1 MGTRD
6 KTGIQS
12 VTDGAKPPKD
22 DEFELTLLG
31 PGYGESV
38 VMHIGG
44 GSWVLVD
51 SCGRAD
57 APAALDYLGELGVDP
72 AEAVKLV
79 VASHWHDDHVRGMAA
94 MASACRTATFCCA
107 SVLCTEEFLAAV
119 HALEH
124 RHFAAFGSGAR
135 EIYDVFS
142 KLRSEGSLPT
152 LASANRRLFSKGACH
167 IWALSPA
174 DDTFLSF
181 VRAIGGLLPKA
192 GQAET
197 RIRSLSPNEVAV
209 VLWVEVGDIMVLL
222 GSDLERRGWAKI
234 LQDDARPTGTASAF
248 KVPHHGA
255 ASGDAPEVWQRM
267 LDVDPAS
274 VLTPWRR
281 GNRMLPT
288 SRDVQRILART
299 PNAYATATTDAVRP
313 ARRDSTVERTIRES
327 GIRLRRPSAPS
338 AVRLR
343 RPIAAQTQWQVEL
356 LGTACHLREYE
367 QVAS

>member
-1 MGTRD
+1 M
-6 KTGIQS
+6 
-12 VTDGAKPPKD
+12 TDGAKPPRD

-57 APAALDYLGELGVDP
+57 APAALDYLAEIGVDP

-79 VASHWHDDHVRGMAA
+79 VASHWHDDHIRGMAN
-94 MASACRTATFCCA
+94 MASACSTAMFCCA

-119 HALEH
+119 DALEH
-124 RHFAAFGSGAR
+124 RHFASFGSGAR
-135 EIYDVFS
+135 EIHDVFS
-142 KLRSEGSLPT
+142 RLRSAGSSPT
-152 LASANRRLFSKGACH
+152 LASANKRVFANGSCH

-174 DDTFLSF
+174 DDVFLSF
-181 VRAIGGLLPKA
+181 IRAIGGLLPNV

-197 RIRSLSPNEVAV
+197 RIPSLSPNDVAV
-209 VLWVEVGDIMVLL
+209 VLWVEVGDISVLL

-248 KVPHHGA
+248 KVSHHGA
-255 ASGDAPEVWQRM
+255 ASGDVPEVWQRM
-267 LDVDPAS
+267 LDAVPTA

-288 SRDVQRILART
+288 SRDVQRILTRT
-299 PNAYATATTDAVRP
+299 PNAYATATIDAVRP
-313 ARRDSTVERTIRES
+313 ARRDRTVERTIRES
-327 GIRLRRPSAPS
+327 GIRLRRMSAPS

-343 RPIAAQTQWQVEL
+343 RPIAAHTQWQVDL
-356 LGTACHLREYE
+356 LGTACHLSEYE
-367 QVAS
+367 KVGS